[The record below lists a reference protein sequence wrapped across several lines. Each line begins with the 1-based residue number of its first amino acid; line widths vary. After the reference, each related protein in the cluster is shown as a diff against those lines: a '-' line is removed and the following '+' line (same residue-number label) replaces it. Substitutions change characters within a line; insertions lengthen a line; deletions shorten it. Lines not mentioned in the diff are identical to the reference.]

1 MNSKKFLV
9 IIAHAFIGWVFCAAT
24 MGVGMSVMSLENT
37 LITHVI
43 GAPIF
48 FIVVALVYF
57 SKFNYTSP
65 MQTAFVFV
73 GFVIFIDFFL
83 VALVINK
90 SLDMFTSPLGTW
102 IPFALIFASTYVT
115 GSIVNKKRGTSS
127 DVN

>member
-127 DVN
+127 YVN